1 MNMISYNDLRVHM
14 SEYARR
20 VMLGDSFTVVQKS
33 RPLFTIAP
41 VKKKERW
48 RTVVNF
54 TKIRPGGIPAEQALK
69 ALRKLNASR
78 RG

>member
-1 MNMISYNDLRVHM
+1 MNTVTYQDLRLHM
-14 SEYARR
+14 NEYARR
-20 VMLGDSFTVVQKS
+20 VKLGDSFTVVQKS
-33 RPLFTIAP
+33 KPLFTIAP
-41 VKKKERW
+41 VKKTSW
-48 RTVVNF
+48 RTIVDF